1 MRSSAT
7 MSQAP
12 TLYHET
18 RISPTPN
25 VQSQILH
32 VHTTSDSSTSFL
44 GAGRK
49 RGYDEYADLDED
61 SYARKFLATEGSI
74 FFRRKQR
81 APRTFLWRVLDD
93 RKVLEIQSVDLVH
106 DGLAPRSE
114 SCLTFR
120 IAVGAEILR
129 NGVAFADPEESD
141 ALEVFVLTTQN
152 ELYTCVLK
160 RDLLTRDAA
169 PSDFDARTLF
179 RKYSSSSLSFRQPYR
194 LVAISS
200 LELLVALGDGRMV
213 RLQRQPNESGA
224 QWKETHFGEGGWTG
238 TLRGMIPGQKQWV
251 KYGDLDLDASTIA
264 AMAKSPDGKYIWTVT
279 LDHVLRAWSTQS
291 AQPVAKQDLLAEKQ
305 KEEGRRQQKYV
316 MTAEQGTLLQVVVPP
331 SPKKGKSI
339 IKMDEDGGKYYIVVH
354 SPKDHQFKFY
364 EIISKFSSMEG
375 ADFELDDLHPAFKLI
390 PPIDALM
397 DTNIWHLE
405 DFFVQPGVDWKG
417 SQLWIRARSGSVC
430 RTFMLTFDIDFKDD
444 GEVSDLGLAWE
455 HEWVEVNSGIRN
467 TDAIREYVD
476 FPGELEDFTEDAA
489 GVNER
494 WIDFLFR
501 PGRFTIASIESA
513 LHIYSQGR
521 NLQSRRTS
529 KGLKPSQEPLKER
542 LVRAITAKIIL
553 TRLANDQPNFAKYHA
568 DIQEQWKMFFSLLSH
583 LHSRRHDSIGF
594 AFDIEDALPW
604 SVCADFV
611 APVCETSHFDNLL
624 LNSELLQKEVREN
637 IDAGLFK
644 KVFSDNE
651 AQTLS
656 RMLMMMN
663 DFRQRLSADFQ
674 QRFRGYVTNEA
685 LTHDGGDR
693 EQSTNRVQAVYDG
706 TKVNQNIMDDDFQ
719 ALEAAAE
726 DVGGLGGITDDAILA
741 VLELLSEDEEGL
753 RKQKRTLVRYGD
765 KFMVAAA
772 QEILEKDQAT
782 LLSVLLFVVFLFGDL
797 DREELDPSIVSEI
810 GPIYDAIMVRIRHN
824 ALLTWLASHEIP
836 DDDESR
842 IKQTAEVSNI
852 NLMERIAIADLDPRS
867 RGHEEMPELLTLW
880 SRLWVYGPFT
890 DMNQDWDGSTGHIL
904 GFLIRH
910 KQLELATEFQKFLS
924 PAESTSGWVTYLTG
938 RLLLAT
944 GEYVLASLK
953 FRAAADDMAEATHIG
968 TADANFL
975 LSADERNYFGVGHA
989 SFYQHVLALYER
1001 LMVWSYTADFAALA
1015 LRHLK
1020 DDFDQARKSK
1030 GARQVAHAHAH
1041 PTDSPEVRMID
1052 DVTDEIGHHLG
1063 LMPIRD
1069 ELAGRLFNALVQT
1082 GRFRGAFDALCE
1094 IDNLNVKKAN
1104 LKELVEKC
1112 VKQDAVPDLLVLP
1125 FEDGNLAPE
1134 ADAILYALAKKG
1146 LASGSAAGHPPYY
1159 QILYAFRTQRSN
1171 FRGAAVILYQHLQRL
1186 LHTYHEHGMQD
1197 PEDETLVEAY
1207 VLLINTLACCGRD
1220 DAWLLADPI
1229 GEVHGDGKKRRLVT
1243 IDEVRRD
1250 YGAELDRRSDVLQGR
1265 FPLVGGDAMDVF

>member
-1 MRSSAT
+1 

-12 TLYHET
+12 ILYQET
-18 RISPTPN
+18 RIWSTPTL
-25 VQSQILH
+25 QSQILNIN
-32 VHTTSDSSTSFL
+32 TSGEPSTSLF

-49 RGYDEYADLDED
+49 RGYDEYADIDED
-61 SYARKFLATEGSI
+61 SYARKYLATEGSI

-120 IAVGAEILR
+120 ISVGAEILR

-141 ALEVFVLTTQN
+141 ALEVFVLTMQN
-152 ELYTCVLK
+152 ELYTFVLK

-169 PSDFDARTLF
+169 PSDFDVKTVF

-194 LVAISS
+194 LVAVTS

-224 QWKETHFGEGGWTG
+224 QWKETHYSEGGWTG

-251 KYGDLDLDASTIA
+251 KFGDQDLDASTIA

-279 LDHVLRAWSTQS
+279 LDHVLKAWSTQS
-291 AQPVAKQDLLAEKQ
+291 AQPSAKQDLLAEKQ
-305 KEEGRRQQKYV
+305 REEGRRPQKYV
-316 MTAEQGTLLQVVVPP
+316 MTAEQGTLMQVVVPP
-331 SPKKGKSI
+331 SPKKGKSV

-364 EIISKFSSMEG
+364 EIVSKFSSVEG
-375 ADFELDDLHPAFKLI
+375 MDFELHDLHSGVRLI
-390 PPIDALM
+390 PPIDAFM

-417 SQLWIRARSGSVC
+417 SQIWIRARSGSVC

-444 GEVSDLGLAWE
+444 GEVLDLGLAWE
-455 HEWVEVNSGIRN
+455 HEWVEVNTGIRT
-467 TDAIREYVD
+467 TDALREYVD
-476 FPGELEDFTEDAA
+476 FPGELEDFTEDAE
-489 GVNER
+489 GPNER
-494 WIDFLFR
+494 WIDFLFT
-501 PGRFTIASIESA
+501 PGRFSIASTESA

-521 NLQSRRTS
+521 NLQSRRAS

-553 TRLANDQPNFAKYHA
+553 TRLPNDQPNFVKYHT
-568 DIQEQWKMFFSLLSH
+568 DVQEQWKMFYSLLSH

-594 AFDIEDALPW
+594 AFDTEDALPW

-611 APVCETSHFDNLL
+611 APVCETSYFDNLL
-624 LNSELLQKEVREN
+624 LNNDLLQKEVREN
-637 IDAGLFK
+637 IDAGIYK
-644 KVFSDNE
+644 KVFPDEESGDI
-651 AQTLS
+651 S
-656 RMLMMMN
+656 RLLVMMR
-663 DFRQRLSADFQ
+663 DFHQRLSADFQ
-674 QRFRGYVTNEA
+674 QRFKDYVTNEA

-693 EQSTNRVQAVYDG
+693 EEGGKRVQAIYDA
-706 TKVNQNIMDDDFQ
+706 TKVNQTVTDDDFQ

-726 DVGGLGGITDDAILA
+726 EVGGLGGVSDDAILA
-741 VLELLSEDEEGL
+741 VLELLSENEEGL
-753 RKQKRTLVRYGD
+753 RKQKRTLLRYGD
-765 KFMVAAA
+765 KFMIAAA

-782 LLSVLLFVVFLFGDL
+782 LLSVLVFVVFLYGDL
-797 DREELDPSIVSEI
+797 DREELDQSFVSEI
-810 GPIYDAIMVRIRHN
+810 GPIYDAILVRIRHN
-824 ALLTWLASHEIP
+824 ALLTWLAGHEIP

-842 IKQTAEVSNI
+842 TKQTAEVPNI
-852 NLMERIAIADLDPRS
+852 NLMERIGIADLDARS

-904 GFLIRH
+904 GFLIKH

-924 PAESTSGWVTYLTG
+924 PAEGTSGWVTYLTG

-944 GEYVLASLK
+944 GEYALASLK
-953 FRAAADDMAEATHIG
+953 FRAAADDMAEATNIG
-968 TADANFL
+968 IADDNFL

-989 SFYQHVLALYER
+989 SFYQHILTLYEK
-1001 LMVWSYTADFAALA
+1001 LTVWSYTADFAALA

-1020 DDFDQARKSK
+1020 DDFDQARNSK
-1030 GARQVAHAHAH
+1030 GARQVTHAR
-1041 PTDSPEVRMID
+1041 PTDSPEVKMID
-1052 DVTDEIGHHLG
+1052 DVTNEIGHHLG

-1082 GRFRGAFDALCE
+1082 GRFRGAFDALNE
-1094 IDNLNVKKAN
+1094 IDNHNVKKAN
-1104 LKELVEKC
+1104 LRELVEKC
-1112 VKQDAVPDLLVLP
+1112 VKQDAVPDLLALP
-1125 FEDGNLAPE
+1125 FEDVNLTPE
-1134 ADAILYALAKKG
+1134 ADAILYAFARKG
-1146 LASGSAAGHPPYY
+1146 LASGTAGSPPYY
-1159 QILYAFRTQRSN
+1159 QILYAFRTQRSD
-1171 FRGAAVILYQHLQRL
+1171 FRGAAGILYEQLQRL
-1186 LHTYHEHGMQD
+1186 LQTYHEHGMQD
-1197 PEDETLVEAY
+1197 PEDETLLEAY
-1207 VLLINTLACCGRD
+1207 VLLINTLACCGKD
-1220 DAWLLADPI
+1220 DAWLLAEPVEEVQ
-1229 GEVHGDGKKRRLVT
+1229 GEGKKRRLVT
-1243 IDEVRRD
+1243 IDEVRKE

-1265 FPLVGGDAMDVF
+1265 FALVGGDAMDVF